1 MNVPHTITNTAE
13 LITQY
18 QPNAPIYLFC
28 SDTLE
33 QQVNRFKSGFDG
45 ALGYAVKSNP
55 DPRVIRALGAM
66 GVRNFDVASLAEVK
80 AVARA
85 VPEARL
91 LYDNP
96 IKSAEEIK
104 IAYHEYSTRV
114 FAIDDLIELKKID
127 AIAKGDS
134 GVNIVVRFKIDDAE
148 AVYDLSTKFGCSAND
163 AAALLKEANAL
174 GYKTSLTFH
183 VGSQCTKATSYTN
196 YITQAAAIAKSA
208 AVPLAMVNVG
218 GGFPSPYLEADL
230 PKLSAYFAEIRTA
243 WNEHFEGVETE
254 LVCEPG
260 RALVDTS
267 VTLLTRVKHRRQ
279 GDVVYINDGVYGA
292 FMEQVFSPI
301 EHPVRHFRADGSEV
315 AVDITRPFTVF
326 GPTCDSID
334 KLYYQPKLN
343 IDIREGD
350 YLEWGLMGGYGSAT
364 ATQFN
369 GFESNQY
376 VTVEEAFDYPRSVM
390 SNLGTA

>member
-1 MNVPHTITNTAE
+1 MNIPHTITKTSE
-13 LITQY
+13 LISQH
-18 QPNAPIYLFC
+18 QPNAPVYLFC
-28 SDTLE
+28 PDTLQ
-33 QQVNRFKSGFDG
+33 QQVNRFKSGFEG

-55 DPRVIRALGAM
+55 DPRIIRALGAM
-66 GVRNFDVASLAEVK
+66 GVRNFDVASLTEVK
-80 AVARA
+80 SVCRA

-96 IKSAEEIK
+96 IKSADEIE
-104 IAYHEYSTRV
+104 IAYREYNTRV
-114 FAIDDLIELKKID
+114 FAIDDLIELNKIHR
-127 AIAKGDS
+127 IVKGDS
-134 GVNIVVRFKIDDAE
+134 SVNIVVRFKIDDAE
-148 AVYDLSTKFGCSAND
+148 AVYDLSTKFGCHAND
-163 AAALLKEANAL
+163 AAALLKEAH
-174 GYKTSLTFH
+174 GYGYQTSLTFH

-196 YITQAAAIAKSA
+196 YIAQAAAISKSA
-208 AVPLAMVNVG
+208 AVPLAMINVG

-230 PKLSAYFAEIRTA
+230 PKLSAYFDEIRNSWA
-243 WNEHFEGVETE
+243 EHFASTDTE

-279 GDVVYINDGVYGA
+279 GDVIYINDGVYGA
-292 FMEQVFSPI
+292 FMEQVFSPV

-315 AVDITRPFTVF
+315 AVDITRPFMVF

-376 VTVEEAFDYPRSVM
+376 VTVEEPFDYPRSVM
-390 SNLGTA
+390 SNLGSV